1 MQTTIQSR
9 RDIVGKDMLD
19 ACLYHPLEQLDL
31 PIPPRFDR
39 VADSGL
45 KMDSVDVL
53 LRENQDTSYIL
64 EFPSSVVGAKSFSI
78 SFSFLR
84 NGISEPGWLLS
95 CDRPNTF
102 FMFYAPTATD
112 GSVFHALMVSRL
124 KMMKA
129 LDELGYDRASLG
141 LRDPLIRKANR
152 TGIYKTVCPDIW
164 FKLNAEKESK
174 PISMGFSV
182 ELLSRIATAEF
193 WARESGLDGHW
204 VHQRI

>member
-1 MQTTIQSR
+1 MQTATQSR
-9 RDIVGKDMLD
+9 SYIIGKDMLD
-19 ACLYHPLEQLDL
+19 ACLYRPLERLDL
-31 PIPPRFDR
+31 PVSPKFER
-39 VADSGL
+39 VAAGGL
-45 KMDSVDVL
+45 KLDAVDVL
-53 LRENQDTSYIL
+53 LKEGQDTSYIL
-64 EFPSSVVGAKSFSI
+64 EFPSHYVDAKAFYI
-78 SFSFLR
+78 SFSYLR

-164 FKLNAEKESK
+164 FKFNAEKESK

-193 WARESGLDGHW
+193 WAREGGLDGHW
-204 VHQRI
+204 VHHRI

>member
-31 PIPPRFDR
+31 PIPPRFAR

-102 FMFYAPTATD
+102 FMFYAPAATD

-124 KMMKA
+124 KIMQM
-129 LDELGYDRASLG
+129 LDKLGYDRASLG
-141 LRDPLIRKANR
+141 LRDPLIRKADR
-152 TGIYKTVCPDIW
+152 AGIYKTVSPDIW
-164 FKLNAEKESK
+164 FKFNAEKETK
-174 PISMGFSV
+174 PISMGISTN
-182 ELLSRIATAEF
+182 LLSQIATAEF
-193 WARESGLDGHW
+193 LAREGGLDGHW
-204 VHQRI
+204 VHHKI